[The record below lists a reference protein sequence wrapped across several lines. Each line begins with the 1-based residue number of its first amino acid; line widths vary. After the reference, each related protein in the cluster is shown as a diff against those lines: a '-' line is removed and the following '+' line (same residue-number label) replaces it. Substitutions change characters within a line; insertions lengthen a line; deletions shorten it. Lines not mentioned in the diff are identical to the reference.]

1 MGKTY
6 DAAIPGSRLP
16 YREEARRS
24 EKREGA
30 RSEKTE
36 KGEEARSEKK
46 EKREEAR
53 SEKKR
58 EARSEKREAR
68 NEKREARSEKVTPIK
83 RLREGLDSVDPVD
96 GSTWSP
102 IAA

>member
-16 YREEARRS
+16 YTEEARSKKKREARRS
-24 EKREGA
+24 
-30 RSEKTE
+30 
-36 KGEEARSEKK
+36 

-58 EARSEKREAR
+58 EARRREKRVRMSGILSLFTYVEGR
-68 NEKREARSEKVTPIK
+68 NWSCYE
-83 RLREGLDSVDPVD
+83 
-96 GSTWSP
+96 STCISLV
-102 IAA
+102 INH